1 MTKKFTHTNLQSQNP
16 KTETS
21 DVVQDLPFILA
32 IYVTEAM
39 VLIMYNLCQ
48 YQLGNKQQK
57 LLTETYLHPEVLTNI
72 LQMSDSYGQSDEFSA
87 RCKCVKKST
96 MYVH

>member
-48 YQLGNKQQK
+48 Y
-57 LLTETYLHPEVLTNI
+57 
-72 LQMSDSYGQSDEFSA
+72 
-87 RCKCVKKST
+87 
-96 MYVH
+96 